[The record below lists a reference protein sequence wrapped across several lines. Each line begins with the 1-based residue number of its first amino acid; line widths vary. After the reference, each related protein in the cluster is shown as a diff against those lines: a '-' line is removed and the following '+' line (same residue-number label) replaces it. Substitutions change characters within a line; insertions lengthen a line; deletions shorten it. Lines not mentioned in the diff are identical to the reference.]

1 MTIVSGESREPARA
15 RGHSPQYAT
24 SRWSSGERGE
34 RTPRRAREPVPV
46 AGRLYGR
53 RADNGGFRNWASG
66 PSSVWFAQSEPGR
79 AHQRTIRQVVVYLL
93 SNAITFKAEVDA
105 AT

>member
-1 MTIVSGESREPARA
+1 
-15 RGHSPQYAT
+15 
-24 SRWSSGERGE
+24 
-34 RTPRRAREPVPV
+34 
-46 AGRLYGR
+46 LYGR
-53 RADNGGFRNWASG
+53 RADNGGFRNWAS
-66 PSSVWFAQSEPGR
+66 GR